1 MALVPGP
8 GPLALAATDATN
20 YQVAT
25 GPTHGTCVHM
35 THGPTFGFAFCFLLF
50 AVQQALAGSRE
61 LIMELIRELITN
73 QGIPMESDGKGA
85 EGRSLLV
92 SAVRGHARGD
102 RRTRGASSFESS
114 KIATIKNNGGARHCS
129 SALQS
134 HSLDTFRRVTIG
146 GFNLGIS
153 PGR

>member
-61 LIMELIRELITN
+61 LIMELITN
-73 QGIPMESDGKGA
+73 QGI
-85 EGRSLLV
+85 
-92 SAVRGHARGD
+92 
-102 RRTRGASSFESS
+102 TRAF
-114 KIATIKNNGGARHCS
+114 
-129 SALQS
+129 L
-134 HSLDTFRRVTIG
+134 
-146 GFNLGIS
+146 
-153 PGR
+153 PGRLVKSEDIHGKRWKGGRREIAARFRGPRACPRGSANSRRFELREFKDSNYKK

>member
-1 MALVPGP
+1 M
-8 GPLALAATDATN
+8 
-20 YQVAT
+20 
-25 GPTHGTCVHM
+25 
-35 THGPTFGFAFCFLLF
+35 
-50 AVQQALAGSRE
+50 
-61 LIMELIRELITN
+61 ELITN
-73 QGIPMESDGKGA
+73 QGISMESDGKGA
-85 EGRSLLV
+85 EGRSHGRSLLV

>member
-61 LIMELIRELITN
+61 LIMELITN
-73 QGIPMESDGKGA
+73 QGISMESDGKGA
-85 EGRSLLV
+85 EGRSHGRSLLV
-92 SAVRGHARGD
+92 SAVRGGMPAGIGELEALR
-102 RRTRGASSFESS
+102 AS
-114 KIATIKNNGGARHCS
+114 
-129 SALQS
+129 
-134 HSLDTFRRVTIG
+134 RVQ
-146 GFNLGIS
+146 
-153 PGR
+153 R

>member
-1 MALVPGP
+1 MRPY
-8 GPLALAATDATN
+8 DSW
-20 YQVAT
+20 
-25 GPTHGTCVHM
+25 
-35 THGPTFGFAFCFLLF
+35 PTFGFAFCFLLF

-61 LIMELIRELITN
+61 LIMELITN
-73 QGIPMESDGKGA
+73 QGISMESDGKGA

-114 KIATIKNNGGARHCS
+114 KIATIKNNGNGGARHCS

-134 HSLDTFRRVTIG
+134 HSLDTFRRVTID

>member
-61 LIMELIRELITN
+61 LIMELITN
-73 QGIPMESDGKGA
+73 QGISMERVPK
-85 EGRSLLV
+85 
-92 SAVRGHARGD
+92 GD
-102 RRTRGASSFESS
+102 RMGDRCSFPRSAAACPRGSANSRRFELREFKDSNY
-114 KIATIKNNGGARHCS
+114 KK
-129 SALQS
+129 
-134 HSLDTFRRVTIG
+134 
-146 GFNLGIS
+146 
-153 PGR
+153 